1 MTPRPPRSTRPDTLF
16 PYTTHFLACY
26 HRGSLP
32 FCSLIATGDSLINT
46 CPPAPE
52 VGQIPLDRRAR
63 DLPEI
68 VRTRDIALQR
78 AAKTDYAGK
87 ADPGHP
93 GSFRHADTGVCG
105 VKTLRGCPDR
115 KSTRLNSSH

>member
-1 MTPRPPRSTRPDTLF
+1 MLEGGE
-16 PYTTHFLACY
+16 
-26 HRGSLP
+26 HRGAIP
-32 FCSLIATGDSLINT
+32 CCSLIATGDSLIHT

-63 DLPEI
+63 DRPEI

-105 VKTLRGCPDR
+105 VKRSEERRVGKECV
-115 KSTRLNSSH
+115 STCRSRWSPFH